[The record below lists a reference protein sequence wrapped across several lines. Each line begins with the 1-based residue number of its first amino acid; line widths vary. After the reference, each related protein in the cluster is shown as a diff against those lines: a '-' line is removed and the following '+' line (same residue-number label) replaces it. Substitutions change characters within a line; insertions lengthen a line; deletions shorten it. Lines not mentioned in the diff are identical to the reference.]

1 VRPRIVAALFLAGST
16 GAARAQ
22 SAPPP
27 PPPAAAPPGQ
37 GAPRVLRLEDALRT
51 AREQQPQLVAARA
64 ATDVASAR
72 ADEARAPLL
81 PQIAASAQYQRSGGS
96 ATSFRSSGAGGSLG
110 VVGGTATTGGS
121 NFFSVGASA
130 SQLVYDFGQTGG
142 RWRSAQAVAGAQ
154 RESQRATASQVALGV
169 RTAYYNAR
177 ANKDLVRVARESL
190 DNQDAH
196 LRQIEAFV
204 KIGTRPEIDLAQA
217 RTDRA
222 NAEVQLINAQNG
234 YDTSK
239 AQLNQ
244 AAGIEADTNYD
255 VADET
260 APPVEGEDGTID
272 ALLPEALRA
281 RPDVAAAEEQIR
293 AQDLGARAV
302 RGGYF
307 PSLGIAASTARSGT
321 ALDSTTYDWTAGA
334 TLSWP
339 LFQGGLT
346 SAQEREAQASLESA
360 RAQATSLRQQVRVD
374 VDAARL
380 AVRAAKATLGAAGEA
395 LVNAR
400 ERLRLA
406 EGRYQAGAG
415 SAIELGDAQVALT
428 TAAAQRVQAEYNLAT
443 SRAQLVRALGRE
455 VPGV

>member
-1 VRPRIVAALFLAGST
+1 
-16 GAARAQ
+16 
-22 SAPPP
+22 
-27 PPPAAAPPGQ
+27 
-37 GAPRVLRLEDALRT
+37 RVLRLEDALRS
-51 AREQQPQLVAARA
+51 ARERQPQLVAARA
-64 ATDVASAR
+64 ASEAAAAK
-72 ADEARAPLL
+72 ADEAKAPLL
-81 PQIAASAQYQRSGGS
+81 PQISANAQYQRSGGS
-96 ATSFRSSGAGGSLG
+96 GTSFRSNGGSGPLG
-110 VVGGTATTGGS
+110 VGGGTVTSPGS

-130 SQLVYDFGQTGG
+130 SQLVYDFGQTSG
-142 RWRSAQAVAGAQ
+142 RWRAAQAAAGSQ
-154 RESQRATASQVALGV
+154 RESERSTAAQIALGV
-169 RTAYYNAR
+169 QTAYYNAR
-177 ANKDLVRVARESL
+177 ANKDLVRVARENFA
-190 DNQDAH
+190 NQDAH

-234 YDTSK
+234 YETSK

-244 AAGIEADTNYD
+244 ASGIEADTAYD

-260 APPVEGEDGTID
+260 APAVQGEDGTID
-272 ALLPEALRA
+272 ELLPEALRA
-281 RPDVAAAEEQIR
+281 RPDLAALDEQIR
-293 AQDLGARAV
+293 AQDLAAGAV
-302 RGGYF
+302 RGAYF
-307 PSLGIAASTARSGT
+307 PSLGLAASTARSGT
-321 ALDSTTYDWTAGA
+321 SLDSTTYDWTAGA
-334 TLSWP
+334 ILSWP

-346 SAQEREAQASLESA
+346 RAQEREAQANVEVA
-360 RAQATSLRQQVRVD
+360 RAQSATLRLQVRVD
-374 VDAARL
+374 VEAARL
-380 AVRAAKATLGAAGEA
+380 AVRAAKAGLGAAGEA